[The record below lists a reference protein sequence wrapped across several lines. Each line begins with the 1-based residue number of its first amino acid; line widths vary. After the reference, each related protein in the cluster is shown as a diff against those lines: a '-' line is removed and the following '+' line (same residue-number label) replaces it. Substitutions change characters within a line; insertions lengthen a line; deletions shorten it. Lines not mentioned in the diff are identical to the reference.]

1 MNREPTHTY
10 DFARAEV
17 FEVGAAVL
25 TLLAY
30 PETDSEARRRTLHA
44 SLCALAVRAI
54 YPVESDSACR
64 PQLIKPIYAFRTER
78 EIAKDLRTL
87 RRRHRDRMIAGRMA
101 VAFLQKAIGITPALS
116 GRNSRL
122 SINAL
127 SALVSDEAG
136 YTEPENVETRIW
148 RPSLPII
155 HVAAAIQ
162 VLLQANPS
170 IHTGDLVT
178 NRPLIE
184 WVIRTAEE
192 YERLFA
198 RSRYRGI
205 DADKLIKIRLAG
217 N

>member
-1 MNREPTHTY
+1 MR
-10 DFARAEV
+10 V
-17 FEVGAAVL
+17 
-25 TLLAY
+25 
-30 PETDSEARRRTLHA
+30 
-44 SLCALAVRAI
+44 
-54 YPVESDSACR
+54 
-64 PQLIKPIYAFRTER
+64 
-78 EIAKDLRTL
+78 
-87 RRRHRDRMIAGRMA
+87 RDRRGS
-101 VAFLQKAIGITPALS
+101 LPA
-116 GRNSRL
+116 RERR
-122 SINAL
+122 ARC
-127 SALVSDEAG
+127 ADEAG
-136 YTEPENVETRIW
+136 YTEPENVEARIW

-192 YERLFA
+192 YEHLFA

-205 DADKLIKIRLAG
+205 DAGKLIKIRLAG